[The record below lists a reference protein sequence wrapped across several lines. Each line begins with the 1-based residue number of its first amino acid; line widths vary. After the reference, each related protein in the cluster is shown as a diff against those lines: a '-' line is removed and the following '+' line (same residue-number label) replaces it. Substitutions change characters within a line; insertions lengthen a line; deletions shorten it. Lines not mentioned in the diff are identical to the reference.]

1 MTRFESRSVWWS
13 GAATAVTGL
22 AFLWAKYLAQPVDAW
37 SVVNHPLEPWFLKAH
52 IVVSPFFVFAL
63 GLILTRHV
71 VPHLKNGLKRGRA
84 SGLLMIWTLVPMVV
98 TGYLIQVVTDP
109 FVMRLLVAAHVVT
122 GCGFAAGLLV
132 HGATLAARRVR
143 PSSRNMDRPDFSEA
157 P

>member
-84 SGLLMIWTLVPMVV
+84 SGLLMIWTLVPMIV
-98 TGYLIQVVTDP
+98 TGYLIQVVTAP
-109 FVMRLLVAAHVVT
+109 LVTRLLVGVHLVT
-122 GCGFAAGLLV
+122 GCVFAAGLLL
-132 HGATLAARRVR
+132 HGAAVAARKVR
-143 PSSRNMDRPDFSEA
+143 PSSRDMNRSQSFRA